1 MLVLLAVKDDDFAI
15 VRSGEGAEIGGVG
28 LDVKGIESLS
38 CSDVGYSEIGIIE
51 AWIIIHNIAEP
62 ILYTFRLR
70 SSRLVNGAYQ

>member
-1 MLVLLAVKDDDFAI
+1 LLVLLAVKDDDFAI

-51 AWIIIHNIAEP
+51 A
-62 ILYTFRLR
+62 
-70 SSRLVNGAYQ
+70 